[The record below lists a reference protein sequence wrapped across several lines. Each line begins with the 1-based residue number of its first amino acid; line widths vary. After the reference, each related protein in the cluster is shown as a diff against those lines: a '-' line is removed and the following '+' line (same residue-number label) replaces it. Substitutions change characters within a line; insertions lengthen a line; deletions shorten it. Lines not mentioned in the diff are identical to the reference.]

1 MYALAGF
8 LVLFSDESS
17 CLLRIAA
24 KLCLREALS
33 LGFLAQGP
41 NYLCLTYFP
50 LDLIGLKT
58 QFGFLF
64 LACCYLETH
73 AETSVK
79 SSGLLFWLSGFS
91 VEVYTRRV
99 MILARLSFI
108 GPYITLGS
116 SYCAWT
122 ALVVVSVTL

>member
-1 MYALAGF
+1 MHMTFCTVQSVNYDAMYALAGF

-33 LGFLAQGP
+33 LGFLTQGP

-64 LACCYLETH
+64 F
-73 AETSVK
+73 
-79 SSGLLFWLSGFS
+79 GMLLFGNS
-91 VEVYTRRV
+91 
-99 MILARLSFI
+99 
-108 GPYITLGS
+108 
-116 SYCAWT
+116 C
-122 ALVVVSVTL
+122 